1 MIFYVFIFYIRG
13 GKGFEIEKY
22 NVKICWK
29 GFNVCM
35 SWVFIKFREK
45 RICMIIKIL
54 ELI

>member
-1 MIFYVFIFYIRG
+1 MYLYFILEG
-13 GKGFEIEKY
+13 ENGFEIEKY

-35 SWVFIKFREK
+35 SWVFIKFGEK